1 MVKLAFLLFAMVGI
15 AATTPGAA
23 DEVSDGI
30 AALPG
35 GVEDV
40 RIGGSWQRDGKSGVY
55 RIVIARRGGV
65 TVTARLFVQ
74 WIAYGEAGGATV
86 EDSIEISDFADLEF
100 DIVDFTSESDAEGL
114 SVYIEAIDPQGG
126 ADAQFELFI
135 FGPDDYRFGPAT
147 N

>member
-1 MVKLAFLLFAMVGI
+1 MAKLAFLLFVAFGVM
-15 AATTPGAA
+15 ATTPGVA

-35 GVEDV
+35 AVEDV
-40 RIGGSWQRDGKSGVY
+40 RIGGSWQREGKSGVY
-55 RIVIARRGGV
+55 RIVIARRGGDAI
-65 TVTARLFVQ
+65 TARLFVQ

-86 EDSIEISDFADLEF
+86 EDSIEVSEFTDLEL
-100 DIVDFTSESDAEGL
+100 DIVDYMSESDPEGL
-114 SVYIEAIDPQGG
+114 SVYIEAIDLQGG
-126 ADAQFELFI
+126 ADEQFELFI